1 MKNKQQAVK
10 TFYNV
15 MNFLVMSEEHRGLQL
30 PNWFTDLSTR
40 IQNKQLVE
48 DELTDLYYQ
57 LDQQL
62 TRAFGSKISKD
73 LIPNRFMA

>member
-1 MKNKQQAVK
+1 MKNKQEAVK

-15 MNFLVMSEEHRGLQL
+15 MNFLVMNEEHRLLQL
-30 PNWFTDLSTR
+30 PNWFTDLSNR

-48 DELTDLYYQ
+48 DELTDIYHQ

-62 TRAFGSKISKD
+62 SQTFGSKISKE
-73 LIPNRFMA
+73 LIPNRYMA